1 MREHADAARS
11 ARSQRAPSRL
21 VSTPRPPIKIPRP
34 TNLDAAFPLSR
45 YEREDTTMKNMTN
58 ETARKAVC
66 AALLA
71 GGLFGAQ
78 AKAAIPSVPE
88 RVAAVRTEL
97 NKRVA
102 EAQ

>member
-21 VSTPRPPIKIPRP
+21 VSTPRPPTKIPPP
-34 TNLDAAFPLSR
+34 TNVDAAFPLSR

-66 AALLA
+66 AALMA

-78 AKAAIPSVPE
+78 AKAAIPTATSTIPN
-88 RVAAVRTEL
+88 RVAAVRAEM
-97 NKRVA
+97 NKR
-102 EAQ
+102 